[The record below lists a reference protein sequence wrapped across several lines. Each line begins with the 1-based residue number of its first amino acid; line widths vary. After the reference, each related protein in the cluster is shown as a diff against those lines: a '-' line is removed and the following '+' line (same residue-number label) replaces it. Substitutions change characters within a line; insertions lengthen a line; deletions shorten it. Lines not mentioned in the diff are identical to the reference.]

1 MSIRTV
7 YDCLHGISA
16 EGIPLPNAIEI
27 IAYCMVDGKLEQ
39 DSEFE
44 INLYNDLVDQLKSM
58 KTGFQIFS

>member
-16 EGIPLPNAIEI
+16 DGIPLSNAIEI